1 MLGVENSH
9 AQAKSMILFHND
21 HTTNVAVHLFS
32 KPTCYRDGV
41 AKLGESLSATCTAT
55 ASGAL
60 VPQ

>member
-1 MLGVENSH
+1 MF
-9 AQAKSMILFHND
+9 LFHNN

-32 KPTCYRDGV
+32 KPTRYRDGV
-41 AKLGESLSATCTAT
+41 AELGVNSSATRTAT